1 MLDAWFIDVRPE
13 KEVLHVLEGL
23 APRSCATVES
33 LTRRSG
39 GRQEAIGDSPSRS
52 CEHADSTLP
61 RFFSSLVGIMDRK
74 HEHFA
79 VVEANFASHNKGFD
93 E

>member
-1 MLDAWFIDVRPE
+1 MLDVWFIDVRPE

-52 CEHADSTLP
+52 CEPRDETLARFSTP
-61 RFFSSLVGIMDRK
+61 LVWRVDRK

-79 VVEANFASHNKGFD
+79 VVEADFVRHYEGFD